1 MMRAALAIM
10 AMCGYVGC
18 ASTTMIVLSWS
29 LTRIMRTEDEKEGI
43 WIRQEP

>member
-1 MMRAALAIM
+1 MDSALAIM

-18 ASTTMIVLSWS
+18 ASTMMIVLSWS
-29 LTRIMRTEDEKEGI
+29 LTRTMRIEDEEECV